1 MTGGELIRSARKRL
15 GWTQAELA
23 EKVGLQRE
31 DVSKIE
37 TGYIGLGDD
46 RAAMFAAV
54 SELSLTA
61 TELLPPQAETT
72 AFANLRREV
81 AALRARVRTLEAQ
94 LQETDGIA
102 PPSLE
107 KSRSRGG

>member
-23 EKVGLQRE
+23 DKIGLPRE

-37 TGYIGLGDD
+37 TGYIGLGDQ
-46 RAAMFAAV
+46 RAGLFAAV
-54 SELSLTA
+54 PELGLTVEELS
-61 TELLPPQAETT
+61 PPQTETA

-94 LQETDGIA
+94 LQETDGSV